1 MPKSGCKVPTTAAD
15 VAHKVSSG
23 DGRSCI
29 LPRLDYWQVRRRRAL
44 GSVEKRERAES
55 WLLKFPIPKSSSA
68 LCSSFS
74 AKFQTLFS
82 SLVGCFSLL
91 EESCAAFL
99 GLFFS
104 VTDYFSGTYLG
115 CSIGGRIEE
124 VCLGCGE

>member
-1 MPKSGCKVPTTAAD
+1 
-15 VAHKVSSG
+15 VSSG

-29 LPRLDYWQVRRRRAL
+29 LPRLDYWQVRRRR
-44 GSVEKRERAES
+44 GSGISGKERERES
-55 WLLKFPIPKSSSA
+55 GVLASWFSISKSSSA

-104 VTDYFSGTYLG
+104 VADYFSGTYLG
-115 CSIGGRIEE
+115 CSIGGRIQE
-124 VCLGCGE
+124 VCLVCGE